1 MRRTLTIEPSAE
13 ITHVTRVNKKST
25 PVNLGV
31 ITTGSAD
38 SLVSCTTKSPIR
50 IAMLKPATALSSA
63 KNFLTPAMYRSILPQ
78 NRGG

>member
-13 ITHVTRVNKKST
+13 MTHITRANKNST

-38 SLVSCTTKSPIR
+38 SLVNCTTKSPIR
-50 IAMLKPATALSSA
+50 IAMLKPATALSNA
-63 KNFLTPAMYRSILPQ
+63 WVTMTV
-78 NRGG
+78 